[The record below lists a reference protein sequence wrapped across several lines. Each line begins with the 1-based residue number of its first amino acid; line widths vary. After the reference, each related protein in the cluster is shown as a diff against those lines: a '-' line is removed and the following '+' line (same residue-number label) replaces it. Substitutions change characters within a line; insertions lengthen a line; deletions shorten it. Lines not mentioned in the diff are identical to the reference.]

1 LQERGVIAL
10 SPAVGGVAILYT
22 TIGLRPKSVSKF
34 YASLMLRFAQAR
46 EAAPTLALRNLVWNL
61 PFFWQIWQAAT
72 VEVTG
77 EH

>member
-1 LQERGVIAL
+1 
-10 SPAVGGVAILYT
+10 
-22 TIGLRPKSVSKF
+22 
-34 YASLMLRFAQAR
+34 MLRFAQAR